1 MQTTKTPDKKNKR
14 QNKSYEQMT
23 FMARTTA
30 TNNYK
35 YNEPQE
41 TLIFIIATFWS
52 QVVIHWAEF
61 CT

>member
-1 MQTTKTPDKKNKR
+1 
-14 QNKSYEQMT
+14 MT

-41 TLIFIIATFWS
+41 TLIFIIATF
-52 QVVIHWAEF
+52 
-61 CT
+61 